1 MKILI
6 TGASGLIGTALQD
19 HLSKEGHTVGQ
30 LLRNSV
36 DRASPCWNIDK
47 GEVDLG
53 EFGEPEAIV
62 HLAGENIATGRWN
75 DAKKQRILSS
85 RVNSTRLVVDCV
97 SKMSIKPKVLI
108 SASAIG
114 FYGDRGT
121 DVVDEQDTH
130 GQDFV
135 SEVAI
140 KWEAAS
146 LPAMDYGV
154 RVVNIRTGMVLSP
167 KGGAL
172 GKMLLPFKLGL
183 GGLIGSGE
191 QYVSWISMID
201 MTRAIDFLLSHE
213 TAVGPVNL
221 VSPNP
226 VTNTQYTKA
235 LGRALQRPT
244 IIPMPAFMARLAF
257 GEMADELLLSSTR
270 VMPSHL
276 TKMGFRFE
284 HETIDSALAAVL

>member
-6 TGASGLIGTALQD
+6 TGSSGLVGSALTD
-19 HLSKEGHTVGQ
+19 FLNKAGHNVGR
-30 LLRNSV
+30 LLRNPV
-36 DRASPCWNIDK
+36 DDVSPRWNIDK

-62 HLAGENIATGRWN
+62 HLAGENIAQGRWN

-85 RVNSTRLVVDCV
+85 RINSTRLVVDFI
-97 SKMSIKPKVLI
+97 SKMSVKPKVLI

-114 FYGDRGT
+114 FYGDRGA
-121 DVVDEQDTH
+121 DVVDEQNTH

-135 SEVAI
+135 SEVAL

-146 LPAMDYGV
+146 LPAKDYGV

-172 GKMLLPFKLGL
+172 GKMMLPFKLGL
-183 GGLIGSGE
+183 GGMIGSGQ
-191 QYVSWISMID
+191 QYVSWISIVD
-201 MTRAIDFLLSHE
+201 MNRAIDFLLSHE

-226 VTNTQYTKA
+226 VTNAQYTKA
-235 LGRALQRPT
+235 LGRALKRPT
-244 IIPMPAFMARLAF
+244 LIHMPSFMARLAF

-270 VMPSHL
+270 VMPSNL
-276 TKMGFRFE
+276 SKMGFSFE